1 MKPYELTYLISSE
14 VSEEEATAIQNK
26 IISLIQEKEGFSAEG
41 KPPFKKRLAYSV
53 QGQPQ
58 AYLAVLNFQMVPE
71 KLAGLEKELKEE
83 KRILRYLIL
92 VKPPVKKEKA
102 VRRPRKTVADKEGE
116 LRPIL
121 SEEEKKVELKEIE
134 KKLDEILKEE

>member
-1 MKPYELTYLISSE
+1 MKPYELTYLISAE
-14 VSEEEATAIQNK
+14 VSEEEATTIQNK
-26 IISLIQEKEGFSAEG
+26 IISLIQEKEGFSIEG
-41 KPPFKKRLAYSV
+41 KPPFKRRLAYSV
-53 QGQPQ
+53 EGQSQ
-58 AYLAVLNFQMVPE
+58 AYLTVLNFQMAPE
-71 KLAGLEKELKEE
+71 KLADLEKELKEE

-102 VRRPRKTVADKEGE
+102 VRRPRNTAADKKGE

>member
-41 KPPFKKRLAYSV
+41 KPTFKKRLAYSV